1 MSACALRRWG
11 SACSVQRPPDTPV
24 AKEME
29 KSLQSMISERNKQDR
44 LFSEKEAFLEK
55 KPSKKTS
62 YLTVPLGNHEV
73 CTDR

>member
-44 LFSEKEAFLEK
+44 LFLEK
-55 KPSKKTS
+55 SLAKKLDTS
-62 YLTVPLGNHEV
+62 SEVVINSIPPGNREG